1 MKKRKV
7 AAMFCSA
14 VLACSLISGCSGL
27 GSDEPVSKTETKE
40 EKTEAAS
47 YTHLNLR
54 PRNLLRGYGH
64 FVQISGI

>member
-27 GSDEPVSKTETKE
+27 GSDEPVSKTETKGRE
-40 EKTEAAS
+40 DGGDVGS
-47 YTHLNLR
+47 GGGRPCGGSDRYNLC
-54 PRNLLRGYGH
+54 
-64 FVQISGI
+64 SGENR

>member
-40 EKTEAAS
+40 EKTEGTS
-47 YTHLNLR
+47 D
-54 PRNLLRGYGH
+54 
-64 FVQISGI
+64 QED